1 VRAVVLGNR
10 PWSLHVVDGW
20 PEPRAGSGQ
29 VVVRVRGVGIC
40 GSDLELLSGERRP
53 PAEPWVPGHE
63 AFGEVVAAGPG
74 VAAARIGERVAIE
87 PNFPCLRCAAC
98 RSGLTSM
105 CPDRIAV
112 GFTSPGLLAE
122 LVAVP
127 ASYAWTVPGG
137 WADTDAVCAEPL
149 TVARAAIRR
158 SGAAPGSRCLVVGAG
173 SQGALLTLALLARGI
188 VPHVLEPS
196 QGRRRRAVE
205 LGAREAG
212 PDDRGFTVVYETSGS
227 EAGLDEATRRAGRG
241 ATVMLI
247 GMGAPLAQVNTG
259 RVVRRQ
265 LTLRGS
271 LIYDHPGDFAG
282 TLAAG
287 VPSPGQVL
295 RARYPLAQAE
305 AAMRAARETPG
316 KTWIQ
321 VSSAGDGGQ
330 PAEVR

>member
-1 VRAVVLGNR
+1 MRAVVLGNN
-10 PWSLHVVDGW
+10 PWSLDVVDGW

-29 VVVRVRGVGIC
+29 VVVRVLGVGIC
-40 GSDLELLSGERRP
+40 GSDLELLSGQRRP
-53 PAEPWVPGHE
+53 PAAPWVPGHE
-63 AFGEVVAAGPG
+63 AFGEVVATGAG
-74 VAAARIGERVAIE
+74 VAPARVGERVVIE
-87 PNFPCLRCAAC
+87 PNFPCRRCPAC

-112 GFTSPGLLAE
+112 GFTSPGMLAE
-122 LVAVP
+122 QVAVP
-127 ASYAWTVPGG
+127 APYAWPVPGA

-149 TVARAAIRR
+149 TVALAAIRR
-158 SGAAPGSRCLVVGAG
+158 SGATPDSRCLVVGAG
-173 SQGALLTLALLARGI
+173 SQGALLTLALVARGI
-188 VPHVLEPS
+188 TPLVLEPHEE
-196 QGRRRRAVE
+196 RRRRAVE

-212 PDDRGFTVVYETSGS
+212 PDDRDCTVVYETSGTG
-227 EAGLDEATRRAGRG
+227 AGLDEATRRAGRG

-247 GMGAPLAQVNTG
+247 GMGRPLAEVNTG

-295 RARYPLAQAE
+295 RACYPLAEAE
-305 AAMRAARETPG
+305 AAMREAREAPG
-316 KTWIQ
+316 KTWIR
-321 VSSAGDGGQ
+321 VSGTEGGGS
-330 PAEVR
+330 